1 MDKEN
6 ERISELSQAIRKNF
20 TKEFEHKQ
28 LCDATAKRLKENI
41 ISYMYRIFPEIK
53 KQVRVE
59 RGNIYITK
67 EFNYECGEITY
78 YLPYILGLGANM
90 PYGLYIDE
98 IKVSEIEY
106 EERLDTKE
114 CGYIVTVRETIKR
127 QEKYI
132 TILKVN

>member
-1 MDKEN
+1 MDKE
-6 ERISELSQAIRKNF
+6 RIDELLQMIRKDF
-20 TKEFEHKQ
+20 IQEFEHKQ

-67 EFNYECGEITY
+67 EFNYECGEIIY
-78 YLPYILGLGANM
+78 YLPYILKLDTNM
-90 PYGLYIDE
+90 LYGIYIDE

-106 EERLDTKE
+106 EERLDTQE
-114 CGYIVTVRETIKR
+114 CGYIVTVKETIGRK
-127 QEKYI
+127 EKYI

>member
-1 MDKEN
+1 MDKE
-6 ERISELSQAIRKNF
+6 RIDELLQMIRKDF
-20 TKEFEHKQ
+20 TQEFEHKQ
-28 LCDATAKRLKENI
+28 LCDTTAKRLKENI

-67 EFNYECGEITY
+67 EFNYECGEIIY
-78 YLPYILGLGANM
+78 YLPYILKLDTNM
-90 PYGLYIDE
+90 LYGLYIDE

-106 EERLDTKE
+106 EERLDTQE
-114 CGYIVTVRETIKR
+114 CGYIVTVKETIGEK
-127 QEKYI
+127 EKYI